1 MSRDDKTCRVH
12 IRDEAKVTRIRKEML
27 EGGLRED
34 AAQLFKALGD
44 ITRLKVLYALS
55 RDELC
60 VCDISVILGKTVS
73 AISHQLRILRNLR
86 LVKYR
91 RDGNIIYYSL
101 ADDHISHIIAEG
113 LDHVRE

>member
-1 MSRDDKTCRVH
+1 MLDDGPT
-12 IRDEAKVTRIRKEML
+12 
-27 EGGLRED
+27 ED

-60 VCDISVILGKTVS
+60 VCDISGLLGKTVS

-86 LVKYR
+86 LVEHR
-91 RDGNIIYYSL
+91 RDGNMIYYSL
-101 ADDHISHIIAEG
+101 ADDHISHIISEG

>member
-1 MSRDDKTCRVH
+1 MSKDDKTCEIH
-12 IRDEAKVTRIRKEML
+12 IRDQAKVTRIGKEML
-27 EGGLRED
+27 EDGLTKD

-60 VCDISVILGKTVS
+60 VCDISALIGKTVS

-101 ADDHISHIIAEG
+101 ADDHISHIITEG